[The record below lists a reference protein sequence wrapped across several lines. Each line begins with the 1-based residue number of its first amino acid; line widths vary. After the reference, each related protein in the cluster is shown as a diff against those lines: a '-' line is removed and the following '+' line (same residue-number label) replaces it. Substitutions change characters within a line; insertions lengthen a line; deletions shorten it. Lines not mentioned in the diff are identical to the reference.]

1 MLARWAGKPRGGTIS
16 GPLGRAGRTTGPL
29 GLAFGPT
36 ARCCEPVGISFVR
49 LPKHGA
55 LVCQCGPLRVRPK
68 GPAVR
73 PARVAGPGEGVQSIG
88 VAPEVNGRIR
98 SRPSGRGETLERP
111 ACGARGLL
119 EQQGQELPRGE
130 PQQEQARESQQES
143 GISCL
148 SVPRHDGRPQGRW
161 PTDGAVSRSRRS
173 LTCGTKPGS
182 APGGRRNLSR
192 RWPGNDREEVR
203 RGTRSHLNLPL
214 LSRLGGRLV
223 VSEQEFTKKVAVTPQ
238 LLTESS

>member
-1 MLARWAGKPRGGTIS
+1 METERRGSRANPDGFSAHRGRGLPESAQRRGHGGLHLPRAASCFGETTPATLRPLACGRGG
-16 GPLGRAGRTTGPL
+16 LRAVGRGIPGNAVGR
-29 GLAFGPT
+29 
-36 ARCCEPVGISFVR
+36 VR
-49 LPKHGA
+49 LVFK
-55 LVCQCGPLRVRPK
+55 R
-68 GPAVR
+68 
-73 PARVAGPGEGVQSIG
+73 IG
-88 VAPEVNGRIR
+88 VSPEVNGRIR
-98 SRPSGRGETLERP
+98 SRPIGRGETRERP

-119 EQQGQELPRGE
+119 EQQGQELPRGG

-161 PTDGAVSRSRRS
+161 PTDGAGSRSRRS

-182 APGGRRNLSR
+182 APGGRRNLSG

-214 LSRLGGRLV
+214 LSRL
-223 VSEQEFTKKVAVTPQ
+223 
-238 LLTESS
+238 